1 MKRRRQPEGLA
12 RLLWGKRGDGGS
24 ARTVFSLFSA
34 LLAISLYLEIVKWAR
49 YRGPATAER
58 RVVLTVASGVEVSA
72 AAVVMS
78 STPTSAYTA
87 GSLEET
93 IASSLPVPV
102 LWMAPF
108 FDNSGFGK
116 EAATLVLSL
125 IRCGGWTWAA
135 WAACTVI
142 ATLVISLIRCGN
154 GGQGTWGEITSWGAN
169 LYRYTMQ
176 EAHNQGGIGKVGEV
190 GWP

>member
-1 MKRRRQPEGLA
+1 MKRRRQPEGLHRLWA
-12 RLLWGKRGDGGS
+12 LLWGKRGDGGS
-24 ARTVFSLFSA
+24 ARTLFSLFSA

-58 RVVLTVASGVEVSA
+58 RVVLTVSSSVEASATLGSGS

-78 STPTSAYTA
+78 STPTSASTA
-87 GSLEET
+87 GELEET

-125 IRCGGWTWAA
+125 IRCG
-135 WAACTVI
+135 
-142 ATLVISLIRCGN
+142 S
-154 GGQGTWGEITSWGAN
+154 GGQGTWGAR
-169 LYRYTMQ
+169 LYRHSMQ
-176 EAHNQGGIGKVGEV
+176 RAHNQGGIGKVGEV
-190 GWP
+190 G

>member
-12 RLLWGKRGDGGS
+12 RLWALLWGKRGDGGS
-24 ARTVFSLFSA
+24 ARTLLSLFSV
-34 LLAISLYLEIVKWAR
+34 LLAISFYLEIVKWAR
-49 YRGPATAER
+49 YRGPNTTTER
-58 RVVLTVASGVEVSA
+58 RVVLAIGSSVDASATLGSGT

-78 STPTSAYTA
+78 STPTLSSTA
-87 GSLEET
+87 GGLEET

-125 IRCGGWTWAA
+125 IRCGGRTLAA
-135 WAACTVI
+135 WAAWT
-142 ATLVISLIRCGN
+142 
-154 GGQGTWGEITSWGAN
+154 
-169 LYRYTMQ
+169 
-176 EAHNQGGIGKVGEV
+176 AHG
-190 GWP
+190 PHAPYP